1 MVYTESIFKRKDK
14 KWTFG
19 PKAAIMDFHFVQ
31 RGNFQKKT
39 ESGNASMQKIDPFI
53 SLYRRELFPGS
64 IQPAGENLDSA
75 TDAFYFQFK
84 GIRISRV
91 GFGCYRVGLE
101 NPAHKKALVLALRS
115 GVNLIDTSA
124 NYGDG
129 EAESL
134 VGEVLSEEFAFGN
147 IKRESVCVVTKAG
160 YIQGRNMEIAEQRE
174 VAGNPFPETTYY
186 QPGCFHCIS
195 PEFLED
201 QLERSRKRL
210 GLYTIDIFLLHNP
223 EYFLMDQRKHGV
235 PEKTAKQEYYR
246 RIRDAFSFLERA
258 RADGR
263 ILYYGISSNTFPD
276 KEDSYTDTSLS
287 KVLQIAKEVG
297 GEDSGFA
304 VAQFPANWYE
314 DGFLRNHNSAGE
326 NLLAIC
332 RNFDILPLINRPLN
346 SFVSDKGMVRLAYRP
361 GPDQETRIAALESL
375 FKELRTY
382 ETPLHDLPESQTGFK
397 SLSAQWFGYREKIP
411 NIEQLH
417 QLLGRSWIPAAQSSL
432 KFISDRLGKEEAIRY
447 TNLLNKTIPYFEEW
461 IVLHQAEA
469 RLPLY
474 EELKGRFHSD
484 RHSPNSLSSMMVL
497 HLSQLL
503 QKGTVLV
510 GMRKEEYVKDI
521 LELKNQVWSPISE
534 EEWGY
539 HGIRS

>member
-1 MVYTESIFKRKDK
+1 
-14 KWTFG
+14 
-19 PKAAIMDFHFVQ
+19 
-31 RGNFQKKT
+31 
-39 ESGNASMQKIDPFI
+39 MQKIDPFI

-64 IQPAGENLDSA
+64 IKPAGENLDSESE
-75 TDAFYFQFK
+75 AFYFQFR
-84 GIRISRV
+84 GFRLSRV
-91 GFGCYRVGLE
+91 GFGCYRVGLG
-101 NPAHKKALVLALRS
+101 NPTHKKALILALRS

-147 IKRESVCVVTKAG
+147 LKRESVCIVTKAG
-160 YIQGRNMEIAEQRE
+160 YIQGRNMEVAEQKE
-174 VAGNPFPETTYY
+174 ASGNPFPETTYY

-201 QLERSRKRL
+201 QLDRSRKRL

-223 EYFLMDQRKHGV
+223 EYFLMDRQKQGV
-235 PEKTAKQEYYR
+235 PEKEAKNEYYR
-246 RIRDAFSFLERA
+246 RIREAFSFLERA

-276 KEDSYTDTSLS
+276 AEDSYTGTSLS
-287 KVLQIAKEVG
+287 KVLQISKEVG
-297 GEDSGFA
+297 GDDSGFS

-326 NLLAIC
+326 NLLATC
-332 RNFDILPLINRPLN
+332 RNFDILPLVNRPLN
-346 SFVSDKGMVRLAYRP
+346 SFISDKGMVRLAYQP
-361 GPDQETRIAALESL
+361 GRDREALIAALESL
-375 FKELRTY
+375 FKELKTY
-382 ETPLHDLPESQTGFK
+382 ETRIQDLLESQTGFQ
-397 SLSAQWFGYREKIP
+397 SLNSQWFAYREKIQ

-417 QLLGRSWIPAAQSSL
+417 QILGRSWIPAVQSSL
-432 KFISDRLGKEEAIRY
+432 KFISNHLGKSEAIRY
-447 TNLLNKTIPYFEEW
+447 TDLLNKTIPYFEEW
-461 IVLHQAEA
+461 ILLHQTEA
-469 RLPLY
+469 RSSLY

-484 RHSPNSLSSMMVL
+484 RHGPSSLSSMMVL

-503 QKGTVLV
+503 QKGTVLI

-521 LELKNQVWSPISE
+521 LQLKDQVWSPISE